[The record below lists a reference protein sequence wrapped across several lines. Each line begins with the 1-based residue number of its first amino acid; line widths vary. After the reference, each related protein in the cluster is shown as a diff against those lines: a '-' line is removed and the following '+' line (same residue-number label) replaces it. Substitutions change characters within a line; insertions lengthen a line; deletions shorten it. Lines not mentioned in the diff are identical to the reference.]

1 VETKVGIFAASR
13 SVAVDRTPS
22 IRAST
27 ASHHKEFARMAKG
40 NNSQKNEKKT
50 MKGKKSAKKGAMK
63 MPTKK

>member
-1 VETKVGIFAASR
+1 
-13 SVAVDRTPS
+13 
-22 IRAST
+22 
-27 ASHHKEFARMAKG
+27 MAKG